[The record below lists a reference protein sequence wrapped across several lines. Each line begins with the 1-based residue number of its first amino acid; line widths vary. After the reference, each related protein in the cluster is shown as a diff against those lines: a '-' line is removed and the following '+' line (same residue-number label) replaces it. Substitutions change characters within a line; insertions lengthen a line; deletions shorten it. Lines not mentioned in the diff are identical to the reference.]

1 MSKCLLDTIWEKY
14 MSCRKDS
21 KEVQDID
28 RHDYTRFMSKSMDRS
43 YYSDSRE
50 QYAKDF
56 MEVFSGTLNDQS
68 KLEKMISEKP
78 EFVKEYMRNCLA
90 GMKFSDSYKYPMS
103 FRKLLVSLVDKEYF
117 MLMFDKP
124 SDFDDLYEEM
134 YDRVNSSNNKAEVSA
149 ADKKAEVLRLLFDSY
164 KISDRFK
171 TEHLVR
177 MSFQDLMEI
186 FVNQFNVNKKV
197 LMNQNGYHY
206 HKEFAKAVYNHLER
220 VIDPEKSEALKEW
233 DQLSD
238 EDKDLI
244 STMILKYKMFSVGE
258 FVGYEEERDFDYF
271 KKFKSLDILEAYTFK
286 LSSSTGWWKGK
297 SILTNVFAVW
307 YACKKGQVPKYVSNK
322 FGKFKP
328 LLNLYKYNWE
338 EIRKLIM
345 KDKEV
350 IEALN

>member
-1 MSKCLLDTIWEKY
+1 MSKYLLDSIWEKY
-14 MSCRKDS
+14 MSCRQDS
-21 KEVQDID
+21 KEIQDID
-28 RHDYTRFMSKSMDRS
+28 RHDYSRFLSKSMDRS

-56 MEVFSGTLNDQS
+56 IEVFSGTLNNQS

-90 GMKFSDSYKYPMS
+90 GMKFSDSFKYPMS
-103 FRKLLVSLVDKEYF
+103 FRKLLVGLVDKEYF
-117 MLMFDKP
+117 MLMFEKS
-124 SDFDDLYEEM
+124 SDFDDLYEVM
-134 YDRVNSSNNKAEVSA
+134 YDKLNSGNNKAEVSP
-149 ADKKAEVLRLLFDSY
+149 ADKKAEVLRMLFDSY

-171 TEHLVR
+171 VDHLHR
-177 MSFQDLMEI
+177 MSFQDLMDM
-186 FVNQFNVNKKV
+186 FVNPFNVSKKT
-197 LMNQNGYHY
+197 LMNQGGYQY
-206 HKEFAKAVYNHLER
+206 HKEFAKAVYGHLDR
-220 VIDPEKSEALKEW
+220 NMNPEESEALKEW

-238 EDKDLI
+238 EDKEFI
-244 STMILKYKMFSVGE
+244 SAMIRKYKIFNVGE
-258 FVGYEEERDFDYF
+258 FVGYDRDRCFNYF
-271 KKFKSLDILEAYTFK
+271 KKFKSLDILEAYTFT
-286 LSSSTGWWKGK
+286 LSSSTDWWKGK
-297 SILTNVFAVW
+297 SILTNIFAVW

-338 EIRKLIM
+338 EIRKLIA